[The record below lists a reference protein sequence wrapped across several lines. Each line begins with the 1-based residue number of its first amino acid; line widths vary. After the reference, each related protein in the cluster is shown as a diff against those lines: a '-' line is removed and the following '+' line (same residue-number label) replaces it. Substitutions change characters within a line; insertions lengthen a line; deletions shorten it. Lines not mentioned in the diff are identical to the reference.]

1 MVYGNLGNTEHI
13 SKFLTQCMAQIKYSK
28 NGSYRVQFKR
38 KSIKVHTV
46 DLCDIMFIITVT
58 AGDFYAFMGM
68 NSPFEEFRVHMFDSW
83 NDSFAG
89 IGTRMKKRH
98 EPEAAKPTPPPIGS
112 QMDKV
117 KQQEHRGLSPKQED
131 VGSKQP
137 WIDCKKARAANFLS
151 QTFYKFDSI
160 FR

>member
-1 MVYGNLGNTEHI
+1 MVYGNLGNAEHI

-28 NGSYRVQFKR
+28 NGSYRVQFKH

-68 NSPFEEFRVHMFDSW
+68 NSPFEVFRAHMFDSG

-89 IGTRMKKRH
+89 IGARMKKRH
-98 EPEAAKPTPPPIGS
+98 ETEAAKPTSHWLPDGQSKVARTQRPI
-112 QMDKV
+112 
-117 KQQEHRGLSPKQED
+117 P
-131 VGSKQP
+131 
-137 WIDCKKARAANFLS
+137 
-151 QTFYKFDSI
+151 QTGRCWLKTAVD
-160 FR
+160 